1 MNDFGWNFESIQD
14 PSRALARRL
23 GAEYQPFVALIDA
36 DGRIVGT
43 FGGGGTADDWA
54 ALAARL

>member
-1 MNDFGWNFESIQD
+1 MEKHGWTWPSITD
-14 PSRALARRL
+14 PQRKLARRL
-23 GAEYQPFVALIDA
+23 GSEYQPFVALIDA